1 MLRQGPE
8 GGHVEAVQW
17 DQGQPGDPPRDDYG
31 KYLYDTFQE
40 QRPISVPWGSKFK
53 VCYFRLA
60 MILLVWNSAPINLS
74 MYFYAKLCLVALKF
88 EISLIL
94 KGFSEMLKKN

>member
-1 MLRQGPE
+1 MVRE
-8 GGHVEAVQW
+8 S
-17 DQGQPGDPPRDDYG
+17 
-31 KYLYDTFQE
+31 LYDTFQE

-74 MYFYAKLCLVALKF
+74 VYFYAKLCLVALKF
-88 EISLIL
+88 EISMIL
-94 KGFSEMLKKN
+94 KGFSEMLKKKLIDIILIICSMKYLKRNCDLSYG